1 MLKSLMLSGMNAARL
16 NFSHGTHSEHKDKI
30 ELLKEV
36 REELGLPIAIIL
48 DTKGPEI
55 RTGTFEGGTATLVEG
70 QKFTITTDDVVGN
83 AQMCSTSYKA
93 LVNDVSAGDLIMID
107 DGLIELRVETVKSG
121 EVAKNAEAM
130 KNSGA
135 AKNSD
140 AVKRGEVAKNGSAAA
155 KSGEVVCVVKNGGEI
170 MDHKSINIPGV
181 KVHLPAM
188 SLVDKDDIEFGINA
202 GVDFI
207 AASFIR
213 KASDVDE
220 IRKYMH
226 ALGAKKIKIIAKIEN
241 KEGIDN
247 IDYIIRAADGI
258 MVARGDLGVEIP
270 PEEVPLIQKEI
281 IRKCNSEGVFVITAT
296 QMMDSMIR
304 NPRPTRAEVADVA
317 NAILDGTDAIM
328 LSGETAS
335 GKYPLE
341 AVKMMRSVARSAE
354 VAIRRGRT
362 TDERRGT
369 WETSVTNAIGFC
381 TCSSADS
388 LGARAIVTPTSSG
401 QTALRISKYRPRA
414 PIIAF
419 SMDETAVRQLALVWG
434 VTAFHIDR
442 IDDQQ
447 EFFRAVVRHCME
459 RNLVEDGD
467 LIVLTAGIPLGTQ
480 GNTNMMRI
488 HEIGNEF

>member
-1 MLKSLMLSGMNAARL
+1 MELDRTKLICTIGPASGNREMLKELMLSGMNAARL
-16 NFSHGTHSEHKDKI
+16 NFSHGTHAEHKDKI
-30 ELLKEV
+30 EMIKEI

-48 DTKGPEI
+48 DTRGPEI
-55 RTGTFEGGTATLVEG
+55 RTGRFEGGSAILAEG
-70 QKFTITTDDVVGN
+70 QKFTIMTKEVMGN
-83 AQMCSTSYKA
+83 SQMCSASYKA
-93 LVNDVSAGDLIMID
+93 LVKDVAAGDTILID
-107 DGLIELRVETVKSG
+107 DGLIELGVEEVSG
-121 EVAKNAEAM
+121 
-130 KNSGA
+130 G
-135 AKNSD
+135 D
-140 AVKRGEVAKNGSAAA
+140 
-155 KSGEVVCVVKNGGEI
+155 VVCVVHNGGEI
-170 MDHKSINIPGV
+170 KDHKSINIPGV
-181 KVHLPAM
+181 SVHLPAM

-220 IRKYMH
+220 IRKYIH

-247 IDYIIRAADGI
+247 IDEIVRTANVV

-281 IRKCNSEGVFVITAT
+281 IRKCNKAGIPVITAT

-317 NAILDGTDAIM
+317 NAVLDGTDAIM

-354 VAIRRGRT
+354 VAIRHGRT
-362 TDERRGT
+362 AESRRAGQ
-369 WETSVTNAIGFC
+369 EASVTSTIGFC
-381 TCSSADS
+381 TCSSADT
-388 LGARAIVTPTSSG
+388 LGAKAIVTPTSSG
-401 QTALRISKYRPRA
+401 QTAVRISKYRPKA

-434 VTAFHIDR
+434 VTAFHMDR
-442 IDDQQ
+442 FDDQQ
-447 EFFRAVVRHCME
+447 EFFRAVIRQCME
-459 RNLVEDGD
+459 HSLVDDGD
-467 LIVLTAGIPLGTQ
+467 LIVLTAGIPLGTS